1 MTQPITR
8 ELFWLT
14 LTVILTGLLWIPYII
29 NRCQVRGL
37 TGAMANPSR
46 NDKPHADWANRL
58 MFAHDNAVENLVIFA
73 PLVLILNAIDYS
85 DKWTVMA
92 CAVYF
97 WSRVAHLIV
106 YTLGLPVFRTL
117 AFTVGFCDA
126 KGLSTGQGP
135 EHRPRGGSHR
145 CRGRRKGRG
154 VGHPRPPPGARGRLC
169 GPGGDAAHAATWPTR
184 TLRPSARSARRWRRR
199 GAAGPPAR

>member
-1 MTQPITR
+1 MARKHRRRAGARARRWHRCVATHRGRAGQLRRAPRVAQQVPLEYTGSSPPGRDSKLMRGKPMTR

-37 TGAMANPSR
+37 SGAMDNPSR
-46 NDKPHADWANRL
+46 NAKPHAEWATRL

-73 PLVLILNAIDYS
+73 PLVLILAEIDYS
-85 DKWTVMA
+85 TKWTVYA

-97 WSRVAHLIV
+97 WARVAHLIV

-117 AFTVGFCDA
+117 A
-126 KGLSTGQGP
+126 L
-135 EHRPRGGSHR
+135 
-145 CRGRRKGRG
+145 
-154 VGHPRPPPGARGRLC
+154 
-169 GPGGDAAHAATWPTR
+169 
-184 TLRPSARSARRWRRR
+184 
-199 GAAGPPAR
+199 